1 MRIIISFKY
10 KSLDLF
16 TEKIGKALKERNFVS
31 FPIFL
36 FIGTHYIYIY
46 TIHVLGLLERGESI
60 LDIEI

>member
-10 KSLDLF
+10 KSIDLF
-16 TEKIGKALKERNFVS
+16 TEKIGKALKERNFVY

-36 FIGTHYIYIY
+36 FMPPTIY
-46 TIHVLGLLERGESI
+46 IHVLGWLERGESI

>member
-36 FIGTHYIYIY
+36 FMPPTIY
-46 TIHVLGLLERGESI
+46 IHVLGLLERGESI